1 MKNIVLCLF
10 ISISIDLI
18 ACNND
23 KNEINEN
30 ISNSEKSKLK
40 ELEIN
45 NKYKIEPNDLRLN
58 LLREYTKKHYG
69 EACIY
74 LNNPQIIVIHSTE
87 TENLEIVVN
96 IFKNDLLIGRED
108 IEFGGEVNVGTHF
121 IIDTNGEIYSN
132 TPLDYIARHTIGFNY
147 TAISVENIGFADNLT
162 EEQFNSNIKLI
173 KYLKNKYNSIKYI
186 IGHYEY
192 NNNSLPH
199 FNLYKELDSLTF
211 YFSRNLDFYQYYRSK
226 STYLDRYY
234 FTRNQN
240 DLRICTDSSHIDKD
254 PLYSTGYDFKVAKII
269 TNELLKIYLTN
280 RLQELERIV
289 QRKADNGQVVETILR
304 WTGSKRALVELIYA
318 LEANGDFNKGTAT
331 LKEIAGYFENVF
343 SIDIGDLYHSYLEMR
358 SRKINR
364 TRYLETLQK
373 SLLRRMDE
381 NDT

>member
-1 MKNIVLCLF
+1 MGFQRQLGCWLRSSHTFKDVGQGCQYRVGIGLF
-10 ISISIDLI
+10 IQLFIIERIRIFLCFMQFVDKILFQIDTEI
-18 ACNND
+18 EKNGIND
-23 KNEINEN
+23 CTGIDSALYMMRFIRPLCDELRKYILAYKFVNEAEEINFFKEQKP
-30 ISNSEKSKLK
+30 EVLSKYLYY
-40 ELEIN
+40 
-45 NKYKIEPNDLRLN
+45 NKIYVIESKYPTGSDVAQ
-58 LLREYTKKHYG
+58 REY
-69 EACIY
+69 
-74 LNNPQIIVIHSTE
+74 
-87 TENLEIVVN
+87 
-96 IFKNDLLIGRED
+96 
-108 IEFGGEVNVGTHF
+108 
-121 IIDTNGEIYSN
+121 
-132 TPLDYIARHTIGFNY
+132 
-147 TAISVENIGFADNLT
+147 
-162 EEQFNSNIKLI
+162 
-173 KYLKNKYNSIKYI
+173 
-186 IGHYEY
+186 
-192 NNNSLPH
+192 
-199 FNLYKELDSLTF
+199 LYKELDSLTF

-289 QRKADNGQVVETILR
+289 QRKADNGLIAETILR

>member
-1 MKNIVLCLF
+1 MEYAAIKSYVGKLLF
-10 ISISIDLI
+10 QIQT
-18 ACNND
+18 
-23 KNEINEN
+23 EIN
-30 ISNSEKSKLK
+30 ISNSDECIGIDRALHMMRFIRPLCDELRKYTVNYQFRDEAEEIYFFK
-40 ELEIN
+40 ELKPEVLSKYMYY
-45 NKYKIEPNDLRLN
+45 NKIYVIESKFPTGSDVAQKEYLYNELN
-58 LLREYTKKHYG
+58 
-69 EACIY
+69 
-74 LNNPQIIVIHSTE
+74 
-87 TENLEIVVN
+87 
-96 IFKNDLLIGRED
+96 
-108 IEFGGEVNVGTHF
+108 
-121 IIDTNGEIYSN
+121 
-132 TPLDYIARHTIGFNY
+132 
-147 TAISVENIGFADNLT
+147 
-162 EEQFNSNIKLI
+162 
-173 KYLKNKYNSIKYI
+173 
-186 IGHYEY
+186 
-192 NNNSLPH
+192 
-199 FNLYKELDSLTF
+199 SLTF

-269 TNELLKIYLTN
+269 TNE
-280 RLQELERIV
+280 

-373 SLLRRMDE
+373 SLLRRMA
-381 NDT
+381 NII

>member
-1 MKNIVLCLF
+1 MKEDFDKLLSEIDVE
-10 ISISIDLI
+10 IAKIDLYGNDIIETSLSIVRHLQSIITGLRNELQTYTFPTQEDEIRFFKVQKPELLGRLLYFHKICRIEMQCPNGSNEVIRKHLI
-18 ACNND
+18 A
-23 KNEINEN
+23 
-30 ISNSEKSKLK
+30 
-40 ELEIN
+40 EL
-45 NKYKIEPNDLRLN
+45 
-58 LLREYTKKHYG
+58 
-69 EACIY
+69 
-74 LNNPQIIVIHSTE
+74 
-87 TENLEIVVN
+87 
-96 IFKNDLLIGRED
+96 
-108 IEFGGEVNVGTHF
+108 
-121 IIDTNGEIYSN
+121 
-132 TPLDYIARHTIGFNY
+132 
-147 TAISVENIGFADNLT
+147 DNLT
-162 EEQFNSNIKLI
+162 YFFN
-173 KYLKNKYNSIKYI
+173 
-186 IGHYEY
+186 
-192 NNNSLPH
+192 
-199 FNLYKELDSLTF
+199 
-211 YFSRNLDFYQYYRSK
+211 RNLDFYQYYRSK

-289 QRKADNGQVVETILR
+289 QRKADNGQTAETILR

>member
-1 MKNIVLCLF
+1 MEYAAIKSYVSKLLF
-10 ISISIDLI
+10 QIQT
-18 ACNND
+18 
-23 KNEINEN
+23 EIN
-30 ISNSEKSKLK
+30 ISNSDECIGIDRALPMMRFIRPLCDELRKYTVNYQFRDEAEEIYFFK
-40 ELEIN
+40 ELKPEVLSKYMYY
-45 NKYKIEPNDLRLN
+45 NKIYVIESKFPTGSDVAQKEYLYNELN
-58 LLREYTKKHYG
+58 
-69 EACIY
+69 
-74 LNNPQIIVIHSTE
+74 
-87 TENLEIVVN
+87 
-96 IFKNDLLIGRED
+96 
-108 IEFGGEVNVGTHF
+108 
-121 IIDTNGEIYSN
+121 
-132 TPLDYIARHTIGFNY
+132 
-147 TAISVENIGFADNLT
+147 
-162 EEQFNSNIKLI
+162 
-173 KYLKNKYNSIKYI
+173 
-186 IGHYEY
+186 
-192 NNNSLPH
+192 
-199 FNLYKELDSLTF
+199 SLTF

-304 WTGSKRALVELIYA
+304 WTGSKRALVELIV
-318 LEANGDFNKGTAT
+318 DFNKGTAT

>member
-1 MKNIVLCLF
+1 MYYNKIYVIESKFPTGSDVAQKEYLY
-10 ISISIDLI
+10 
-18 ACNND
+18 
-23 KNEINEN
+23 NE
-30 ISNSEKSKLK
+30 
-40 ELEIN
+40 
-45 NKYKIEPNDLRLN
+45 LN
-58 LLREYTKKHYG
+58 
-69 EACIY
+69 
-74 LNNPQIIVIHSTE
+74 
-87 TENLEIVVN
+87 
-96 IFKNDLLIGRED
+96 
-108 IEFGGEVNVGTHF
+108 
-121 IIDTNGEIYSN
+121 
-132 TPLDYIARHTIGFNY
+132 
-147 TAISVENIGFADNLT
+147 
-162 EEQFNSNIKLI
+162 
-173 KYLKNKYNSIKYI
+173 
-186 IGHYEY
+186 
-192 NNNSLPH
+192 
-199 FNLYKELDSLTF
+199 SLTF

-289 QRKADNGQVVETILR
+289 QRKADNGLITETVLR

>member
-18 ACNND
+18 AFN
-23 KNEINEN
+23 NEISGNR
-30 ISNSEKSKLK
+30 SNSEKSKLK

-96 IFKNDLLIGRED
+96 IFKNDLLIGRAD

-173 KYLKNKYNSIKYI
+173 KYLKNKYICRFLEI
-186 IGHYEY
+186 R
-192 NNNSLPH
+192 
-199 FNLYKELDSLTF
+199 F
-211 YFSRNLDFYQYYRSK
+211 Y
-226 STYLDRYY
+226 
-234 FTRNQN
+234 
-240 DLRICTDSSHIDKD
+240 
-254 PLYSTGYDFKVAKII
+254 
-269 TNELLKIYLTN
+269 
-280 RLQELERIV
+280 
-289 QRKADNGQVVETILR
+289 
-304 WTGSKRALVELIYA
+304 
-318 LEANGDFNKGTAT
+318 
-331 LKEIAGYFENVF
+331 
-343 SIDIGDLYHSYLEMR
+343 
-358 SRKINR
+358 
-364 TRYLETLQK
+364 
-373 SLLRRMDE
+373 
-381 NDT
+381 